1 MRPGAG
7 RTRFV
12 EFSSACSFH
21 NFPKRFRVSSN
32 SPCRDPDTDPTTMRS
47 RAHQEPRQ
55 FPLLSNCCLV
65 HLNGYDRRGLKGLR
79 KKGTGERATH
89 ALPDCPTWLSPG
101 LIYYSVRTSTCRAIA
116 MRTIRGLSKAMWKNL
131 EAPKCQQFSTS
142 KEVTPAD
149 SYISRATIGECNA
162 DVNYLFVP

>member
-1 MRPGAG
+1 MRSGVG

-47 RAHQEPRQ
+47 RAHQERRH
-55 FPLLSNCCLV
+55 FPPLSNCCLV

-79 KKGTGERATH
+79 RKE
-89 ALPDCPTWLSPG
+89 PG
-101 LIYYSVRTSTCRAIA
+101 NAQHTPYQTARPVVSRSYMYIVRTSTCRAIVVH
-116 MRTIRGLSKAMWKNL
+116 TIRGSSKAMWKNL
-131 EAPKCQQFSTS
+131 DGP
-142 KEVTPAD
+142 
-149 SYISRATIGECNA
+149 
-162 DVNYLFVP
+162 